1 MRQGATLIGAL
12 AMVLA
17 GAVPLFAQ
25 QEETE
30 SAPGAV
36 LRGRD
41 KFSGQVVDIEL
52 PAGRTVKF
60 ERLNITLTECRYP
73 SGNPSGNAYAGLQIT
88 EVGREGVVFSGWMIA
103 AAPALNAME
112 HARYDVWVMRCT
124 TS

>member
-1 MRQGATLIGAL
+1 MKRLVTALVLCASGAL
-12 AMVLA
+12 A
-17 GAVPLFAQ
+17 Q
-25 QEETE
+25 QQTQTAE
-30 SAPGAV
+30 GAV
-36 LRGRD
+36 LRGLD

-52 PAGRTVKF
+52 PAGRTVQF

-88 EVGREGVVFSGWMIA
+88 EVGRDGVVFSGWMIA
-103 AAPALNAME
+103 SAPALNAME